1 MQSMYFLIPISL
13 FFFVVGIF
21 AVYYAVRTRQ
31 FDDLDNEAQ
40 RVILDDRQLRR
51 QQLAERAAK
60 PASKQASTASPIYRH
75 LHPHNKVHHTM
86 NSAILLAAFSLGL
99 FGSPHCLG
107 MCGAL

>member
-51 QQLAERAAK
+51 QQLTERAAK
-60 PASKQASTASPIYRH
+60 PASQPASTAQSDLPTPSSTQQGA
-75 LHPHNKVHHTM
+75 PHDE
-86 NSAILLAAFSLGL
+86 
-99 FGSPHCLG
+99 
-107 MCGAL
+107 

>member
-60 PASKQASTASPIYRH
+60 PASQQASTAKSDLPTPSSTQQGA
-75 LHPHNKVHHTM
+75 PHDE
-86 NSAILLAAFSLGL
+86 
-99 FGSPHCLG
+99 
-107 MCGAL
+107 

>member
-51 QQLAERAAK
+51 QQLTERAA
-60 PASKQASTASPIYRH
+60 KQASTAKSDLPTPSSTQQGA
-75 LHPHNKVHHTM
+75 PHDE
-86 NSAILLAAFSLGL
+86 
-99 FGSPHCLG
+99 
-107 MCGAL
+107 